1 MSFTLRGEGSS
12 LLNVAEQFDES
23 TQDPMQSEDGVS
35 CKQEQNENK
44 EVISIGLGIF
54 LLKID
59 GNHIISLY
67 RLKVVTAQ
75 KLMMKKKVR
84 ASLTRVKSSL

>member
-1 MSFTLRGEGSS
+1 MSFTLRVEGSS

-44 EVISIGLGIF
+44 EVISIG
-54 LLKID
+54 
-59 GNHIISLY
+59 HLY
-67 RLKVVTAQ
+67 ENVA
-75 KLMMKKKVR
+75 
-84 ASLTRVKSSL
+84 